1 MLTRLTLRNPFHVG
15 RAAIRRP
22 SSGPRFLSAN
32 VSSRFTGK
40 RNRVPFRRRKGTRF
54 LFQAPFP
61 YTPIPMPPVATPWRE
76 APSRVR
82 PMLAV
87 AGELTSEANLLDDR
101 VIFEPKYDGIRAIV
115 MVEPAAPTPRVAIYS
130 RNGNEKTAQ
139 FPEVVRELRQLGQR
153 LDKPVIFDGEI
164 VALDERDQPAGF
176 ERLQGRM
183 HLTGTREIDA
193 RVRAQPAALLLFDL
207 LRDGGDDLRGLQLT
221 TRRARLD
228 RLLATATSPVVRL
241 GSYTAGD
248 GRRLY
253 REAEQHGLEGLIL
266 KRADSRYESGRR
278 STAWRKI
285 KILRQQEVVIGG
297 WTEPRGARVHM
308 GALLMGV
315 WVDDRRRVRG
325 SSARA
330 DQPLLFVG
338 AVGTG
343 FSDTELGRLSR
354 LLASRA
360 TEHCPFVNEQD
371 APPGSHWVKPE
382 MVVQVRFAEWTDDR
396 KLRHPVYLG
405 VRDDKAPHEVGIE
418 PLLALPLP
426 LATPT
431 ERQMPETA
439 NVERTASRRG
449 RRTGE
454 KTSGSRRT
462 PRGQKRPPAFRVDP
476 ARESLV
482 SHLQALEESRRD
494 GTLALPGGQT
504 LDVTN
509 LAKVF
514 WPQGNFTKGDL
525 LRYYVRISPWLL
537 PVVDDRPLVMK
548 RFPNGVNGKAFY
560 QQRAPDEA
568 PPGVRVDVLEER
580 SDKGVERTPRLV
592 GGTLETLLYMAQ
604 LAAISQ
610 DPWFSRV
617 SSPESA
623 DFAAIDLDP
632 MPGASF
638 ADVLDVARWVHEE
651 LESIGVPG
659 VPKTSGSRGLH
670 IYLPLPPGT
679 SYHTGQLLCRIIATL
694 VATKHPKQATVER
707 QVSARGRTV
716 YVDYLQNILGKTLA
730 SAYSVRATAFAGVS
744 TPLAW
749 DELDDGVAP
758 EDFTLTTVEARF
770 RRVGD
775 LWASLRTTKPPDM
788 RTVLDRLGSL

>member
-1 MLTRLTLRNPFHVG
+1 
-15 RAAIRRP
+15 
-22 SSGPRFLSAN
+22 
-32 VSSRFTGK
+32 
-40 RNRVPFRRRKGTRF
+40 
-54 LFQAPFP
+54 
-61 YTPIPMPPVATPWRE
+61 
-76 APSRVR
+76 
-82 PMLAV
+82 MLAV
-87 AGELTSEANLLDDR
+87 PGELTSEAELLDER
-101 VIFEPKYDGIRAIV
+101 IIFEPKYDGIRAIV
-115 MVEPAAPTPRVAIYS
+115 TVEPAAPAARVAIYS

-139 FPEVVRELRQLGQR
+139 FPEIARELRQLGQG
-153 LDKPVIFDGEI
+153 LDKPVVFDGEI
-164 VALDERDQPAGF
+164 VALDEQDQPAGF

-207 LRDGGDDLRGLQLT
+207 LRDGGDDLRGLHLT

-228 RLLATATSPVVRL
+228 RLLATATSPKVRL

-253 REAEQHGLEGLIL
+253 REAQQRGLEGLIL

-278 STAWRKI
+278 SAAWRKV

-297 WTEPRGARVHM
+297 WTAPRGARAHI

-315 WVDDRRRVRG
+315 WVDD
-325 SSARA
+325 SSASRRGTRA
-330 DQPLLFVG
+330 GRPLLFVG

-343 FSDTELGRLSR
+343 FSDAELGRLSR
-354 LLASRA
+354 LLTSRA
-360 TEHCPFVNEQD
+360 TEQCPFVNGQD
-371 APPGSHWVKPE
+371 TPPGSHWVKPE
-382 MVVQVRFAEWTDDR
+382 MVVQVRFTEWTSDR

-418 PLLALPLP
+418 PVPTPLA
-426 LATPT
+426 LATPPERRRTEATSDETTAT
-431 ERQMPETA
+431 ER
-439 NVERTASRRG
+439 NRRTAK
-449 RRTGE
+449 
-454 KTSGSRRT
+454 KTSGPRRALSRGERA
-462 PRGQKRPPAFRVDP
+462 PAFHVD
-476 ARESLV
+476 AAGESLI
-482 SHLQALEESRRD
+482 SHLHALEESRRD
-494 GTLALPGGQT
+494 GTLVLPSGGT

-514 WPQGNFTKGDL
+514 WPQGNLTKGDL
-525 LRYYVRISPWLL
+525 LRYYARFSPWLL

-568 PPGVRVDVLEER
+568 PPGVRVDEIEEHT
-580 SDKGVERTPRLV
+580 SVGVERTPRLV
-592 GGTLETLLYMAQ
+592 GGALETLLYMAQ

-610 DPWFSRV
+610 DPWFSRL
-617 SSPESA
+617 SSPEVA

-638 ADVLDVARWVHEE
+638 ADVLDVARWVRDE
-651 LESIGVPG
+651 LQKIDFPG

-679 SYHTGQLLCRIIATL
+679 SYQTGQLLCRIVATL
-694 VATKHPKQATVER
+694 VAAKHPTHATVER

-749 DELDDGVAP
+749 DELDDGIAP
-758 EDFTLTTVEARF
+758 EDFRLTTVDARF
-770 RRVGD
+770 RQVGD
-775 LWASLRTTKPPDM
+775 LWASLRTTRPPDM
-788 RTVLDRLGSL
+788 HTVLERLGSL